1 MGPISIIDSDN
12 PSLRVFA
19 RAPSAWNDLPPY
31 GLAGRLCCL
40 VLDSSLSQQ
49 GSPDPNSAFPS
60 HGTFLSVSCAPGVVL
75 LRTDHFLAQ
84 QSLLWFDL
92 LTVDNSLN
100 YIRHVGTVIYSRPLE

>member
-19 RAPSAWNDLPPY
+19 RAPSAWNDFPPY
-31 GLAGRLCCL
+31 GLASRLCCL

-60 HGTFLSVSCAPGVVL
+60 RGTLFVSSAPCVVL
-75 LRTDHFLAQ
+75 LRTDHFLAW
-84 QSLLWFDL
+84 QSLRWFDL
-92 LTVDNSLN
+92 LVVDDSLN
-100 YIRHVGTVIYSRPLE
+100 YIRHVGTVIYSRPLK